1 MKNQYSR
8 LVKKARKND
17 EKAIR
22 ELYDLTIRKMTF
34 IARKY
39 LREDIDDVLQNS
51 YVKAFKNLNQLK
63 DTEKFD
69 KWLGMIVAR
78 NCKNELVKRKDIS
91 FTDIEEDD
99 YRFDESIENTYDEFK
114 PDSEASYNEL
124 RDTILSILNELKPD
138 QRMCI
143 MMFYYQELSIK
154 EISKAL
160 EVNENTVKSRLSLAK
175 KKMAEKITELESRG
189 YKIRS
194 IAPIPLLIW
203 ALRQEETH
211 LILTGTGFATSALT
225 GIETSGTALKTA
237 GISMKAK
244 IIAGTVAATGI
255 AGGGY
260 YAYDQSRTIDI
271 AENIH
276 YEVYGANHHGV
287 IEVTDNQID
296 KNNIDYNQM
305 ITGYDYSKNTT
316 LSNGD
321 EVVITVKYNH
331 DYVDEHSL
339 KISNEQKTVKVSDLP
354 ERYENGKIDDEFLKK
369 IHKVA
374 LETIQDKYPK
384 DYGGY
389 RLRLDDKEVEYDY
402 FHNDI
407 NIDYDKNVYYD
418 LIMSYIKQSK
428 KTERNS
434 SDKYIM
440 LLRQSYSDYEE
451 DKKILGGDVH
461 FIYYDYYIVEV
472 NNFYKDNNT
481 SDKEIKDNMSS
492 ITVLSQKN
500 ITKPSYA
507 KQDFMKSFDQK
518 NYDYIMVKNVIDD

>member
-1 MKNQYSR
+1 MIGYESGKTVTIKELVDDLITKEGIASVWECELFNRIHQRLKLEGLIDENQYSR

-296 KNNIDYNQM
+296 KNNIDYNQ
-305 ITGYDYSKNTT
+305 
-316 LSNGD
+316 
-321 EVVITVKYNH
+321 
-331 DYVDEHSL
+331 
-339 KISNEQKTVKVSDLP
+339 
-354 ERYENGKIDDEFLKK
+354 
-369 IHKVA
+369 
-374 LETIQDKYPK
+374 
-384 DYGGY
+384 
-389 RLRLDDKEVEYDY
+389 
-402 FHNDI
+402 
-407 NIDYDKNVYYD
+407 
-418 LIMSYIKQSK
+418 
-428 KTERNS
+428 
-434 SDKYIM
+434 
-440 LLRQSYSDYEE
+440 
-451 DKKILGGDVH
+451 
-461 FIYYDYYIVEV
+461 
-472 NNFYKDNNT
+472 
-481 SDKEIKDNMSS
+481 
-492 ITVLSQKN
+492 
-500 ITKPSYA
+500 
-507 KQDFMKSFDQK
+507 
-518 NYDYIMVKNVIDD
+518 

>member
-99 YRFDESIENTYDEFK
+99 YKFDESIENTYDEFK

-271 AENIH
+271 AENIQ
-276 YEVYGANHHGV
+276 YEVYGADHHGV
-287 IEVTDNQID
+287 IEVTDNHID
-296 KNNIDYNQM
+296 KDSISYNQL
-305 ITGYDYSKNTT
+305 ITGYDYSQNAT

-321 EVVITVKYNH
+321 EVIITVKYNQ

-339 KISNEQKTVKVSDLP
+339 KISNDQKTVKVSDLP
-354 ERYENGKIDDEFLKK
+354 ERYENGNIDEKTLRMIHKAILNKLSQDYPKFKKSNIIQLDDDEIKNETFQDYLNSNYYQVITSYLLQSKETKK
-369 IHKVA
+369 DI
-374 LETIQDKYPK
+374 TDKY
-384 DYGGY
+384 
-389 RLRLDDKEVEYDY
+389 V
-402 FHNDI
+402 
-407 NIDYDKNVYYD
+407 
-418 LIMSYIKQSK
+418 
-428 KTERNS
+428 
-434 SDKYIM
+434 M
-440 LLRQSYSDYEE
+440 LCMQSYSDYEE
-451 DKKILGGDVH
+451 DKNYKKLLKQDSH
-461 FIYYDYYIVEV
+461 FLYSDYYLVEIS
-472 NNFYKDNNT
+472 NFYKDSFT
-481 SDKEIKDNMSS
+481 DETQIISSIESIEIIDEASIWKAKFSKDKFENKLNDNEFNYILIKDL
-492 ITVLSQKN
+492 V
-500 ITKPSYA
+500 
-507 KQDFMKSFDQK
+507 
-518 NYDYIMVKNVIDD
+518 DDDI